1 MSDQTIKMK
10 VRVDASQAQGAIRM
24 TAKELDDLSKR
35 ASMAMSKASAST
47 SGFAAVAAST
57 SNVVGGL
64 STAINRATQVIS
76 LFHRAMGIFGAISS
90 IVMGVVALWQAWSR
104 HAEQAA
110 QRTEEANRKLA
121 DARKKVEELNQ
132 ARLDKAQKAMRG
144 FADEVARARDNT
156 NALSDAVAD
165 LAAAQADFDTS
176 KIDLAVAHGEMTKEE
191 GDLAKAKIA
200 TSAAMDA
207 ADANKAQKFENL
219 QAAKT
224 VVANFEHQHPDLVI
238 GADGR
243 VDTIKS
249 DAYKAWDSAK
259 TMSKLHAND
268 PDLAKDKH
276 NEEIAR
282 QNWVAFIQTARDY
295 ENALAALEV
304 ATKEYDA
311 ALLQGD
317 AAINKALAAEQHQ
330 GEIADKGA
338 AEARERSERERAKAQ
353 VDWEVQR
360 GEKSE
365 KAGTLEKQRIDLEA
379 ELKAAKEALEAR
391 RKADVEAGRDTE
403 ADDVLAT
410 LANTVTALEYK
421 LAIVNDKALEP
432 DEVKGEKASG
442 SSPTISS
449 DQWARIGAFAGNG
462 AQSETLRLQRGSYD
476 ALAAIKIAAERIQGH
491 FLKPATTTL

>member
-1 MSDQTIKMK
+1 MATRA
-10 VRVDASQAQGAIRM
+10 VRGFFSALGVVGAVISGIH
-24 TAKELDDLSKR
+24 L
-35 ASMAMSKASAST
+35 AMSLFGKLKDKLDAPERAAKA
-47 SGFAAVAAST
+47 AAEK
-57 SNVVGGL
+57 L
-64 STAINRATQVIS
+64 SET
-76 LFHRAMGIFGAISS
+76 
-90 IVMGVVALWQAWSR
+90 
-104 HAEQAA
+104 
-110 QRTEEANRKLA
+110 
-121 DARKKVEELNQ
+121 RKKVEELNQ
-132 ARLDKAQKAMRG
+132 ARLESAQKAMRG
-144 FADEVARARDNT
+144 FADETARARDNA
-156 NALSDAVAD
+156 NELVRAVD
-165 LAAAQADFDTS
+165 SLAQAQAAYDTS
-176 KIDLAVAHGEMTKEE
+176 KIDLAVARGEMTKEE
-191 GDLAKAKIA
+191 GVLAKAKIA
-200 TSAAMDA
+200 TTAAMDA

-219 QAAKT
+219 QAAKS
-224 VVANFEHQHPDLVI
+224 VVANFEHQHPDLVV

-282 QNWVAFIQTARDY
+282 QNFAAFVQTARDY

-330 GEIADKGA
+330 GEIAEKGV

-365 KAGTLEKQRIDLEA
+365 KAGALEKQRFDLEA

-391 RKADVEAGRDTE
+391 RKTDVEAGRDTE

-410 LANTVTALEYK
+410 LANTVSALEYK
-421 LAIVNDKALEP
+421 LDIVNDKAQET
-432 DEVKGEKASG
+432 DEGKREKAS
-442 SSPTISS
+442 SSSQTISS

-462 AQSETLRLQRGSYD
+462 AQAESLNIQRGSYD
-476 ALAAIKIAAERIQGH
+476 ALKAIRDTSARIRSSLNH
-491 FLKPATTTL
+491 STPVTL